1 MAELR
6 LSKRLIA
13 VVVAIIAVVIVLMM
27 VALAYNGMVSKDQGV
42 QSQWSDVEVAYQR
55 KNELIPTMF
64 QIVNMTMD
72 FEYNLYVNVTN
83 ARNVWQNLSG
93 NTVDK
98 MNASVQLDVA
108 FAAFVNAVHEAYP
121 NPTATPAAILTFM
134 DQYESTTNQ
143 IASERKYYNEAV
155 REYNTAIKK
164 FPNVLFASSFGC
176 EEALYYDQYN
186 PLFD

>member
-1 MAELR
+1 MADLR
-6 LSKRLIA
+6 LSKGLIA
-13 VVVAIIAVVIVLMM
+13 AIVAIVAVVIVLMM
-27 VALAYNGMVSKDQGV
+27 VVLAYNGMVSKDQGV

-55 KNELIPTMF
+55 KIDLVPTMF

-93 NTVDK
+93 NTADK

-143 IASERKYYNEAV
+143 IASERKFYNDAV
-155 REYNTAIKK
+155 REYNTAIRK
-164 FPNVLFASSFGC
+164 FPNVLFASAFGF
-176 EEALYYDQYN
+176 EKALYYDQDN
-186 PLFD
+186 PVFD

>member
-1 MAELR
+1 MAEFR
-6 LSKRLIA
+6 LSKGLIA

-164 FPNVLFASSFGC
+164 FPNVLFASSFGF

-186 PLFD
+186 PVFD